1 MGDNVNHLNILDLD
15 EVHHARKNVSQQ
27 TYLSLSLET
36 DITGPSHEAG
46 QVTAMVLRWEKG
58 LVIRKRW

>member
-1 MGDNVNHLNILDLD
+1 MDNANNLNLLGLNEVRHAFRNMG
-15 EVHHARKNVSQQ
+15 QQ